1 MFQAG
6 EIRVLCGGSADR
18 GVQVLA
24 EADVVIPNPV
34 GRRPILRLICRQT
47 SLYRVDAEGEE
58 LVKIRVE
65 GRKAQRFPKEIPI
78 ESFQMAK
85 IKYYP
90 VAFRDRAVVQCCGAN
105 NLEEAFASAARNL
118 EARKKLIDTGRG
130 RDCCRIHEVPPE
142 VQIC

>member
-1 MFQAG
+1 
-6 EIRVLCGGSADR
+6 
-18 GVQVLA
+18 
-24 EADVVIPNPV
+24 
-34 GRRPILRLICRQT
+34 
-47 SLYRVDAEGEE
+47 
-58 LVKIRVE
+58 
-65 GRKAQRFPKEIPI
+65 
-78 ESFQMAK
+78 MAK
-85 IKYYP
+85 IKNYP